1 MIQTEHPQ
9 SFRNIL
15 TDIFDDESIDAFQK
29 FMATTKDLMSCYR
42 CAIMEIETK
51 FRVLDERFSL
61 AHDRN
66 PIDDI
71 QSRLKSPES
80 IRDNLLRKN
89 RPFTPES
96 IE

>member
-61 AHDRN
+61 AHEQVKISGEHPGQIAAQKSALHSRIDRE
-66 PIDDI
+66 
-71 QSRLKSPES
+71 KY
-80 IRDNLLRKN
+80 
-89 RPFTPES
+89 F
-96 IE
+96 